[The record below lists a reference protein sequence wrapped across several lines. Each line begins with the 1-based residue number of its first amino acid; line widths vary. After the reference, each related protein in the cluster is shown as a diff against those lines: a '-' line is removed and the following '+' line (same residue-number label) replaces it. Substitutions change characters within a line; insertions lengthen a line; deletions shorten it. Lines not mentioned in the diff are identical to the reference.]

1 MSARRPDRITRIDRA
16 TAERI
21 FGGNPVDPQAGPDA
35 LVRLLAAA
43 AAPAVEPGALAA
55 GGEIAG
61 EEAAVAAFLRA
72 HLAAPAQPRRDL
84 MIKTAL
90 AKVLTMKIAA
100 AALAAVT
107 AGGVWVATETS
118 ALRTFVGGAASGAS
132 PAGTHA
138 SAVPAPVS
146 PADRAA
152 YGIASVAGVC
162 QAYLAESKHSSV
174 PRPKITHEFGALIAA
189 AGGTE
194 AKAASYCRDLLRAL
208 RHRYPAGL
216 PAHLPTKMPAGSP
229 APLPT
234 SLPITLPTS
243 LPTILPTSPPV
254 PVPTILPTK
263 LPLPS
268 QTILPT
274 SLPIPHPDQ

>member
-21 FGGNPVDPQAGPDA
+21 LGGNPVDPQAGPDA

-43 AAPAVEPGALAA
+43 AAPAAEPGTLAE

-72 HLAAPAQPRRDL
+72 HLDPPAQPRRDS

-118 ALRTFVGGAASGAS
+118 ALRTLAGGGAPSAS
-132 PAGTHA
+132 PAGTRA
-138 SAVPAPVS
+138 SAVPTPVS
-146 PADRAA
+146 PAERAA
-152 YGIASVAGVC
+152 YGIASLAGVC
-162 QAYLAESKHSSV
+162 EAYLAESKHPSV
-174 PRPKITHEFGALIAA
+174 PHAKISREFGALIAA
-189 AGGTE
+189 TGGTE
-194 AKAASYCRDLLRAL
+194 AKAGAYCRDLLRAL
-208 RHRYPAGL
+208 RRRYPAGL
-216 PAHLPTKMPAGSP
+216 PTHLPTKLPSGSP

-234 SLPITLPTS
+234 SLPVTLPTS
-243 LPTILPTSPPV
+243 LPTALPTSLPI
-254 PVPTILPTK
+254 PTSLPTR

-268 QTILPT
+268 PTILPT

>member
-21 FGGNPVDPQAGPDA
+21 LDGDPVDPQAGPDA
-35 LVRLLAAA
+35 LVRLLATA
-43 AAPAVEPGALAA
+43 AAPAAEPGALAE

-72 HLAAPAQPRRDL
+72 HLAPPARQRRDL

-118 ALRTFVGGAASGAS
+118 ALRTLAGGGAPTASA
-132 PAGTHA
+132 PGTHA
-138 SAVPAPVS
+138 SAVPTPVS
-146 PADRAA
+146 SADRAA
-152 YGIASVAGVC
+152 YGIAALAGVC
-162 QAYLAESKHSSV
+162 EAYLAESKHSSV
-174 PRPKITHEFGALIAA
+174 PRPKISREFGALIAA
-189 AGGTE
+189 AGGSE
-194 AKAASYCRDLLRAL
+194 AKAGAYCRDLLRAL

-216 PAHLPTKMPAGSP
+216 PAHLPTKLPAGSP

-234 SLPITLPTS
+234 SLPTSLPTALPTS
-243 LPTILPTSPPV
+243 LPI
-254 PVPTILPTK
+254 PTILPTK

-268 QTILPT
+268 PTILP